1 MGLVRPCGCGPGETG
16 LGRSHVICRLVYS
29 QVVGLGV
36 RGKRCEVRT
45 FGGVGEVLAEDL
57 GPAVKTG
64 PGGAV
69 TGTTL
74 QSAGESLEQ
83 SERSQFRLGDV
94 G

>member
-1 MGLVRPCGCGPGETG
+1 M
-16 LGRSHVICRLVYS
+16 
-29 QVVGLGV
+29 
-36 RGKRCEVRT
+36 
-45 FGGVGEVLAEDL
+45 LAEDL